1 MKVFCLPSWLP
12 YVTRFDFVEHF
23 YSKPCLLKC
32 DIFTCFAGSCHA
44 INSEY
49 IYKHKK
55 YLTNVDIV
63 DIKIYF
69 KGVFFLLAPQRNEI
83 IIKIHMRLH
92 LFNKTSKA
100 L

>member
-1 MKVFCLPSWLP
+1 MIFSPVLPDLAMLSIQN
-12 YVTRFDFVEHF
+12 
-23 YSKPCLLKC
+23 
-32 DIFTCFAGSCHA
+32 IFIST
-44 INSEY
+44 
-49 IYKHKK
+49 KK
-55 YLTNVDIV
+55 LTNVDIV